1 MHPFEHLRHAVR
13 SDPGLVRGNNEDAFG
28 AFPEAGVFCVADGMG
43 GGDDGAFA
51 SAETVAA
58 LSEFCGRLHVSPGC
72 GHPASVLSMG
82 ISAALNRASSSI
94 ARHAAEH
101 GLRSCGST
109 VVGVVFDATAPDTAI
124 ALHAGDSRL
133 YRYRNGTLLCVT
145 RDHSV
150 AELMGIADERAV
162 DRKLRGA
169 IVRAVGVQPA
179 VDLERNTFDVQA
191 GDRIFLC
198 SDGLSRMVP
207 DAALTGIL
215 SSVLSAE
222 NAVDKMVEAAKR
234 GGGLDNITVV
244 LIDVGELPA
253 PLPVLQDDPLPTALE
268 ARAADPAETCAGRRR
283 RTAARPC
290 VGAAALLS
298 GLAALLLATASWFV
312 HSTARAE
319 KKAVLSAAGE
329 LAASCDGE
337 TVRRFMRVVRRLD
350 RHGVPD
356 GFEATAR
363 GLAASV
369 SSGTAETLAREVLLA
384 VKSGVDYARDC
395 SESKESLHDPNT
407 ERLRRLFAALAPELD
422 GNPGDAATQRRCAA
436 LIREVAG
443 WD

>member
-133 YRYRNGTLLCVT
+133 YRYRNGTLLRVT

-222 NAVDKMVEAAKR
+222 NAVDKMVEAAKC

-369 SSGTAETLAREVLLA
+369 SPDAAETLAREVLLA

-422 GNPGDAATQRRCAA
+422 GDPGDAATQRRCAA

>member
-1 MHPFEHLRHAVR
+1 MHPFEHLHHAAR
-13 SDPGLVRGNNEDAFG
+13 SDLGLVRVNNEDAFG
-28 AFPEAGVFCVADGMG
+28 GFPEAGVFCVADGMG
-43 GGDDGAFA
+43 GGDDGEFA

-58 LSEFCGRLHVSPGC
+58 LSEFCGQLHAAPGC
-72 GHPASVLSMG
+72 GHPAAVLSMG
-82 ISAALNRASSSI
+82 ISAALNRASASI
-94 ARHAAEH
+94 VRHTAEH
-101 GLRSCGST
+101 GLKACGST
-109 VVGVVFDATAPDTAI
+109 FVGVVFDATAPDTAI

-133 YRYRNGTLLCVT
+133 YRYRNGTLLRVT

-169 IVRAVGVQPA
+169 IVRAVGAQET
-179 VDLERNTFDVQA
+179 VDLERNAFDVQV

-222 NAVDKMVEAAKR
+222 NAVDKMVEAAKC

-253 PLPVLQDDPLPTALE
+253 PLPALQDDPLPTALE
-268 ARAADPAETCAGRRR
+268 ARAADPAETRAGRRR
-283 RTAARPC
+283 RTAARPRA
-290 VGAAALLS
+290 GAAALLS
-298 GLAALLLATASWFV
+298 GLAALLLAAASWFV

-356 GFEATAR
+356 GLEAAAR
-363 GLAASV
+363 GLAASA
-369 SSGTAETLAREVLLA
+369 SPDAAETLAREVLLA

-407 ERLRRLFAALAPELD
+407 KRLRRLFAALAPELD